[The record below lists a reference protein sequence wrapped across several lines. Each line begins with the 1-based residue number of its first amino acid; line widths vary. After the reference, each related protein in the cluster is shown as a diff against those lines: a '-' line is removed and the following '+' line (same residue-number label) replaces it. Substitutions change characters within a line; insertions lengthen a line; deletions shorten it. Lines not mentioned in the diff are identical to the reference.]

1 MSIDLRHF
9 KCFVAVA
16 EELHFHKAAK
26 RLGVAQPALSRTIQ
40 NLENELGVTLFLR
53 SNRSVEITTA
63 GVEFLKGCKE
73 VLNKT
78 SQIIEDV
85 QRVHQGKIGTL
96 RIGYTDN
103 AINGCAPQLLK
114 RFQSQEPDIELRLAH
129 KVTSEQLRGLEDGTI
144 DFGFATGSV
153 ARAGFEFLCIQ
164 RERFVCVVYDGH
176 IFSDRKRLLLK
187 ELANEPMV
195 QGVPEQWEHF
205 QSYLTPMYRK
215 AGFEPTVSQHGLTTS
230 DIMQLVACGMGIAI
244 LTESIGD
251 TLAPGLRIVP
261 LEGVEDS
268 LDTIVVWKTDQA
280 NSAKA
285 YFVSFLQETL
295 GGKEDGLML

>member
-63 GVEFLKGCKE
+63 GVELLKGCKE